1 MIKKIRATL
10 ILLMVSTSMFGQ
22 LYQNGRF
29 ILSEPDKQKHFIAG
43 IVISGLSY
51 EWALKKWEDEEK
63 AAMFSIGM
71 GLAAGIAKESF
82 DNWKGFP
89 SYFDDRDILATVM
102 GSVTITIP
110 LAVFQKPKRRYTH

>member
-1 MIKKIRATL
+1 
-10 ILLMVSTSMFGQ
+10 MVSTSMFGQ

-29 ILSEPDKQKHFIAG
+29 ILSEPDKQKHYIAG

>member
-1 MIKKIRATL
+1 
-10 ILLMVSTSMFGQ
+10 MVSTSMFGQ

-29 ILSEPDKQKHFIAG
+29 ILTENDKQKHFITG
-43 IVISGLSY
+43 MIISGLSY
-51 EWALKKWEDEEK
+51 EWALKKWEDEKK

-110 LAVFQKPKRRYTH
+110 LAVFQKPKKRYKH

>member
-1 MIKKIRATL
+1 MMIPS
-10 ILLMVSTSMFGQ
+10 VHGQ
-22 LYQNGRF
+22 FYQNGKF
-29 ILSEPDKQKHFIAG
+29 ILTENDKQKHFVAG

-51 EWALKKWEDEEK
+51 EWGLKRFEDKRK
-63 AAMFSIGM
+63 AAAFSLGM

-89 SYFDDRDILATVM
+89 SYFDDRDILATMM

-110 LAVFQKPKRRYTH
+110 LFAVHKPKKRYKH